1 MVLDF
6 FSLNVGGGLV
16 LWYTKSE
23 TRVGGVG
30 GMEGGTSANRVW
42 GVGCRGSVQILGRDG
57 RVREGDV
64 DSRRWCWVFS
74 VVFTEIAG

>member
-6 FSLNVGGGLV
+6 FFLNVGGGLV

-30 GMEGGTSANRVW
+30 GMEGGTSANGVW
-42 GVGCRGSVQILGRDG
+42 GAVGRCS
-57 RVREGDV
+57 
-64 DSRRWCWVFS
+64 F
-74 VVFTEIAG
+74 